1 MIRYFYNLEDRFF
14 YASTERTNAFERWV
28 LEVASLVTGMLGDF
42 FSRLT
47 PRRRTRGTRA
57 PKMSHQTR

>member
-14 YASTERTNAFERWV
+14 YASTERTVRFERWG
-28 LEVASLVTGMLGDF
+28 LEVASLVTGLLGDV

-47 PRRRTRGTRA
+47 PRRRPRGSRS
-57 PKMSHQTR
+57 PKMSHPAR